1 MLKLSQAGILNIM
14 FTPIFFLAVLRVMG
28 FTTDPLDMLLRL
40 MIAEGLSLVFS
51 VILLAVLKVKART
64 PDSIN

>member
-1 MLKLSQAGILNIM
+1 MLKLSQAGILNIL
-14 FTPIFFLAVLRVMG
+14 FTPIFFLAVLRIMG

-51 VILLAVLKVKART
+51 IILLAVLKVKARA
-64 PDSIN
+64 PDSLN